1 MNRIDVIKGFWAI
14 PAYTMKGLHAEIR
27 AKFHRSVEN
36 YIIVSRIL
44 QGEADLREASVQEQ
58 NDIIKRFKSDRNAL
72 NGLAALKAQEKER
85 AAAVGSSTQ
94 AIPNTVTDEGEDLG
108 PIPDSPPKTGF
119 WETKGL
125 SLDERKKRHALKDA
139 WKKKHAAGAAETAAG
154 PSSNPDVGHA
164 STSFVPE
171 DEELERAIR
180 ESVAQ
185 TSHGDPAEDAQI
197 ERQIRASVV
206 EMRRIAAEGRGKEQ
220 SRDVSDWK
228 QTPGEPPQLPN
239 RGKGASMPEEV
250 GVSED
255 ITDEEFEALVAEA
268 ARRSLMTQQ
277 QGGVNDQQHGVTVT
291 VDDETLRRALEESR
305 SGNGGDTQHGVTVTM
320 DDEALRQALEE
331 SRRIAASAGT
341 GQNEALDDDLRRAME
356 ESEKAHQEHLAR
368 QGAQKSEEE
377 IIMEYVKKQ
386 SLAEEEF
393 RRKGKGTASRQS
405 VGKDDDDEDLRRAM
419 EESLRLSGQQGGPS
433 GSS

>member
-1 MNRIDVIKGFWAI
+1 
-14 PAYTMKGLHAEIR
+14 MKGLHAEVR

-44 QGEADLREASVQEQ
+44 QGEADLRDATVQEQ
-58 NDIIKRFKSDRNAL
+58 NDIIRRFKSDRDAL
-72 NGLAALKAQEKER
+72 NGLAALQAKEKEKA
-85 AAAVGSSTQ
+85 AAAVASSQQ
-94 AIPNTVTDEGEDLG
+94 ALPSAGPNEVEDLG

-119 WETKGL
+119 WQTKGL
-125 SLDERKKRHALKDA
+125 SLDERKKRHALKEA
-139 WKKKHAAGAAETAAG
+139 WKKKHAADAAG
-154 PSSNPDVGHA
+154 TTARPSTSSNLSHV
-164 STSFVPE
+164 STRSNNIEPE

-206 EMRRIAAEGRGKEQ
+206 EMRRIAAEKREGKQGRGA
-220 SRDVSDWK
+220 SDWK
-228 QTPGEPPQLPN
+228 QSSGEASQLPN
-239 RGKGASMPEEV
+239 KGKVASMPAEV

-268 ARRSLMTQQ
+268 ARRSLMTHQP
-277 QGGVNDQQHGVTVT
+277 GNVGDNQHGVTVSI
-291 VDDETLRRALEESR
+291 DDNTLQSVLEGSR
-305 SGNGGDTQHGVTVTM
+305 QSDVGDEEHGITLTM

-356 ESEKAHQEHLAR
+356 ESEKAHREHLAR
-368 QGAQKSEEE
+368 QGTERSEEE

-386 SLAEEEF
+386 SLAEEEL
-393 RRKGKGTASRQS
+393 RRKGKGTASAQS
-405 VGKDDDDEDLRRAM
+405 GSKDDDDEDLRRAM
-419 EESLRLSGQQGGPS
+419 EESLRLSGQKGGPS